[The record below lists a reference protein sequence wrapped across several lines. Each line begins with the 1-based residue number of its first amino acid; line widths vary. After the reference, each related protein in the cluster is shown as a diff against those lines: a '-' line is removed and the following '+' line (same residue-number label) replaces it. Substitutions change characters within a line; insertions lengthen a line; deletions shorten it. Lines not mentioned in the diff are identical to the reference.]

1 MGVWLLLAAWLAQT
15 ALATA
20 GVALYAR
27 NLGWSQPRPV
37 ARPRLLVLAPV
48 RGPLPGLGRF
58 LDALAAQD
66 YPDWRVVFAVESPA
80 DPTYPALRRFV
91 AADPSRRRVVVA
103 GPAAGRAQKLHNLL
117 AAMAEAGPED
127 AVLVTVDA
135 DMVPPPGFL
144 SELVRPV
151 LAGQAPIASGY
162 RWAIPEAGGLA
173 GSLLALADIAIA
185 TLPRHNRVN
194 LCWGGATAISAE
206 AARRLDLPRI
216 WAQAVSDDLSL
227 SRAARREGLVIYAPL
242 TVRPPSPIGGGLRA
256 VLGFGARQYRLLR
269 LHMPGT
275 WWLAGLLLALP
286 VAGATAALAGALEG
300 RAEAF
305 LVLGLALGLQGWRAS
320 LRAGIARRILP
331 PDAAATSSRLLARSW
346 WRPPAVSLLH
356 LLAWAGSVGPRRIA
370 WAGRRYG
377 LAPDGT
383 VRSVTPLSAR

>member
-1 MGVWLLLAAWLAQT
+1 MGVWLLLAAWLAQA

-27 NLGWSQPRPV
+27 NLGWPQPQPTS
-37 ARPRLLVLAPV
+37 RPRLLVLAPV

-66 YPDWRVVFAVESPA
+66 YPDWRVVFAVESTA
-80 DPTYPALRRFV
+80 DPACPALLRFV
-91 AADPSRRRVVVA
+91 AEAPARRSLIVA

-117 AAMAEAGPED
+117 AALAEAKPED

-135 DMVPPPGFL
+135 DTVPPPDFL
-144 SELVRPV
+144 TQLARPV

-162 RWAIPEAGGLA
+162 RWPIPETGGFA
-173 GSLLALADIAIA
+173 ASLLALADIAIA

-194 LCWGGATAISAE
+194 LCWGGATAITAG
-206 AARRLDLPRI
+206 AARALDLPLI
-216 WAQAVSDDLSL
+216 WARAVSDDLSL
-227 SRAARREGLVIYAPL
+227 SRAARRAGMVIYAPL
-242 TVRPPSPIGGGLRA
+242 TVRPPSPVSGGLRA

-269 LHMPGT
+269 LHAPET

-286 VAGATAALAGALEG
+286 VAGAAAALAGALEG
-300 RAEAF
+300 RMEAF
-305 LVLGLALGLQGWRAS
+305 LALGLALGLQRLRAG

-331 PDAAATSSRLLARSW
+331 PAAAAATSRLLARGW
-346 WRPPAVSLLH
+346 WRQPAVSLLH
-356 LLAWAGSVGPRRIA
+356 LLAWAGSAGPRRIA

-383 VRSVTPLSAR
+383 VRSVTPAAG

>member
-1 MGVWLLLAAWLAQT
+1 MGVWLLLAAWLAQG

-27 NLGWSQPRPV
+27 NLGWPQPWPA

-66 YPDWRVVFAVESPA
+66 YPDWRVVFAVES
-80 DPTYPALRRFV
+80 
-91 AADPSRRRVVVA
+91 AADPAIPALQRFAAADPARRSVVVA

-117 AAMAEAGPED
+117 AALAEAGPED

-135 DMVPPPGFL
+135 DMVPPPDFL
-144 SELVRPV
+144 AQLTRPV

-162 RWAIPEAGGLA
+162 RWPIPEAGGFA
-173 GSLLALADIAIA
+173 ASLLALADIAIA
-185 TLPRHNRVN
+185 TLPRHARVN

-206 AARRLDLPRI
+206 AARALDLPRV
-216 WAQAVSDDLSL
+216 WARTVSDDLSL
-227 SRAARREGLVIYAPL
+227 SRAARQAGMVIYAPL
-242 TVRPPSPIGGGLRA
+242 TVRPPSPASGGLRA

-269 LHMPGT
+269 LHAPGT

-286 VAGATAALAGALEG
+286 VAGATAALAGVLAG

-305 LVLGLALGLQGWRAS
+305 LALGLVLGLQGWRAR
-320 LRAGIARRILP
+320 LRAGIARRLLP
-331 PDAAATSSRLLARSW
+331 PEAAAASARLLLRGW
-346 WRPPAVSLLH
+346 WRQPAASLLH
-356 LLAWAGSVGPRRIA
+356 LLAWAGSAGPRRIA

-383 VRSVTPLSAR
+383 VRSVTPLGAR

>member
-1 MGVWLLLAAWLAQT
+1 MGGWLLLAAWLAQA

-27 NLGWSQPRPV
+27 NLAWPQPRPA

-48 RGPLPGLGRF
+48 RGPLPGLGHF

-66 YPDWRVVFAVESPA
+66 YPDWRVVFAVESQA
-80 DPTYPALRRFV
+80 DPVYQALRRFA
-91 AADPSRRRVVVA
+91 AADPARRRVAIA

-117 AAMAEAGPED
+117 AALSEAGPED

-135 DMVPPPGFL
+135 DMVPSPAFL

-162 RWAIPEAGGLA
+162 RWPVPEAGDFA
-173 GSLLALADIAIA
+173 ASLLALADIAIA
-185 TLPRHNRVN
+185 TLPRHNRIN

-206 AARRLDLPRI
+206 AARRLDLVRV
-216 WAQAVSDDLSL
+216 WARAVSDDLSL
-227 SRAARREGLVIYAPL
+227 SRAAQRAGMVIYAPL
-242 TVRPPSPIGGGLRA
+242 TVRPPSPVQGGLRV

-269 LHMPGT
+269 LHAPGT
-275 WWLAGLLLALP
+275 WWLAGLLLTLP
-286 VAGATAALAGALEG
+286 VAGAAAALAGALQG
-300 RAEAF
+300 RLEAF
-305 LVLGLALGLQGWRAS
+305 LALGLALGLQRLRTG

-331 PDAAATSSRLLARSW
+331 PEAAAATCRLLARGW
-346 WRPPAVSLLH
+346 WRQPAASLLH
-356 LLAWAGSVGPRRIA
+356 LLAWAGSVGPRQIA
-370 WAGRRYG
+370 WAGRRYR

-383 VRSVTPLSAR
+383 VRSVTPLAAR